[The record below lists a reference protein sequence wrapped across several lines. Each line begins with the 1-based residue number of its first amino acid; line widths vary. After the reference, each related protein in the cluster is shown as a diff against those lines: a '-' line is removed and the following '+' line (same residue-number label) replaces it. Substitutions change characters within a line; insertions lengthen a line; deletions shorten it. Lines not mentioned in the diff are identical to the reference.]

1 MNLFHALA
9 FHATRLGLVALMF
22 MACSSSARAQ
32 SGGGRPFGS
41 VYGGLGYGAQWGYNW
56 YGNDYDSPRNHTN
69 RISDSFATTPR
80 AASVASIPYLTGQFY
95 EPGDGYRYPLYYN
108 PGTHAYYYYPVQR

>member
-9 FHATRLGLVALMF
+9 IHATRLGLVAVMF
-22 MACSSSARAQ
+22 LACSSSARAQ
-32 SGGGRPFGS
+32 SGGVRPFGS

-56 YGNDYDSPRNHTN
+56 YGYDYDSPRN
-69 RISDSFATTPR
+69 RATTPR
-80 AASVASIPYLTGQFY
+80 AASVASTPYLTGQFY

-108 PGTHAYYYYPVQR
+108 PGTHTYYYYPVQR